1 MNHFK
6 LILLT
11 MSFLIISCEKDDICP
26 DSAQTTPQLVVTFYD
41 ALDPQQSKIVES
53 LAVYAIKDSELIL
66 IENINGINTDS
77 IAIPLRNDIG
87 VSNFRFIK
95 NYSVENDIIFGD
107 SNHIYVDYEI
117 NDVFISRACG
127 FIANYSI
134 TTLLPYDIIQDPPVP
149 GWISGYEIITPI
161 VTNENQAHVKILH

>member
-6 LILLT
+6 LIILT
-11 MSFLIISCEKDDICP
+11 MSFLIIISCEKDDICP
-26 DSAQTTPQLVVTFYD
+26 DSTQTTPQLVVTFYD

-87 VSNFRFIK
+87 ASNFRFIR

-107 SNHIYVDYEI
+107 FSHIYIDYEMT
-117 NDVFISRACG
+117 DVFISRACG
-127 FIANYSI
+127 FIANYSLLSILNDNYAGTWI
-134 TTLLPYDIIQDPPVP
+134 TESEIVNPV
-149 GWISGYEIITPI
+149 

>member
-1 MNHFK
+1 
-6 LILLT
+6 
-11 MSFLIISCEKDDICP
+11 MSFLIIISCEKDDICP
-26 DSAQTTPQLVVTFYD
+26 DSTQTTPQLVVTFYD

-87 VSNFRFIK
+87 ASNFRFIR
-95 NYSVENDIIFGD
+95 NYYVENNIIFGD
-107 SNHIYVDYEI
+107 LSHIYIDYEMT
-117 NDVFISRACG
+117 DVFISRACG
-127 FIANYSI
+127 FITNYSLLSILNDNYADTWI
-134 TTLLPYDIIQDPPVP
+134 TESEIVNPV
-149 GWISGYEIITPI
+149 

>member
-1 MNHFK
+1 
-6 LILLT
+6 
-11 MSFLIISCEKDDICP
+11 MSFLIIISCEKDDICP
-26 DSAQTTPQLVVTFYD
+26 DSTQTTPQLVVTFYD

-87 VSNFRFIK
+87 ASNFRFIR
-95 NYSVENDIIFGD
+95 NYSAENNIIFGD
-107 SNHIYVDYEI
+107 LSHIYIDYEMT
-117 NDVFISRACG
+117 DVFISRACG
-127 FIANYSI
+127 FITNYSLLSILNDNYADTWI
-134 TTLLPYDIIQDPPVP
+134 TESEIVNPV
-149 GWISGYEIITPI
+149 

>member
-6 LILLT
+6 LIILT
-11 MSFLIISCEKDDICP
+11 MSFLIIISCEKDDICP
-26 DSAQTTPQLVVTFYD
+26 DSTQTTPQLVVTFYD

-87 VSNFRFIK
+87 AAEFSFIR
-95 NYSVENDIIFGD
+95 NYSVENNIIFGD
-107 SNHIYVDYEI
+107 LSHIYIDYEMT
-117 NDVFISRACG
+117 DVFISRACG
-127 FIANYSI
+127 FITNYSLLSILNDNYADTWI
-134 TTLLPYDIIQDPPVP
+134 TESEIVNPV
-149 GWISGYEIITPI
+149 